1 MQSKVMLVLLLL
13 AVPALAGCAD
23 GNPKKQGDGDEEEF
37 KDFDLDATDDTGVI
51 RGVVV
56 DAAVVPVEGVTIT
69 LDSTGES
76 VETNANGAFGFSR
89 VEPGTQFLTASKPGF
104 ESIQQSVDVK
114 AGLDRPPV
122 VKIVLQASPD
132 TRPFTQSIQFNGHIA
147 CSFTLVT
154 VSFAACGVDPVA
166 SAVGNVFLQEH
177 QYDRVA
183 EFVQSEMVWDATQAT
198 GTSLSLSWTDPNG
211 PGGSQV
217 RIAAEAGESP
227 VVVSFGREEFE
238 QLNLTGKTLWLRIF
252 STQAEG
258 SDLVDEETYNAPYRS
273 TVYGAYNGTP
283 VAGVVQGSTPA
294 CAVGVCVLDPL
305 GEDCVK
311 YPVLF
316 DACLGLGGVGAAI
329 DQSYEV
335 FTTNFYNFEPVEGW
349 LFIEDGA
356 HPVPE

>member
-1 MQSKVMLVLLLL
+1 MRSKVMLIVLVL
-13 AVPALAGCAD
+13 AVTTLAGCAD
-23 GNPKKQGDGDEEEF
+23 NGKKTVEPDEKEF
-37 KDFDLDATDDTGVI
+37 KDFELEATDDTGVV

-56 DAAVVPVEGVTIT
+56 DAAVVPVEGVTVA
-69 LDSTGES
+69 LGDQSM
-76 VETNANGAFGFSR
+76 ETNDQGAFGFAG
-89 VEPGTQFLTASKPGF
+89 VEPGTHFLTASKLGF
-104 ESIQQSVDVK
+104 ETVQQSVDVQ
-114 AGLDRPPV
+114 AGVDRPPV
-122 VKIVLQASPD
+122 VKIVLTPSPS
-132 TRPFTQSIQFNGHIA
+132 TLPFTQSVQFNGHIA

-154 VSFAACGVDPVA
+154 VSFAACGLEPVA
-166 SAVGNVFLQEH
+166 SGLGNVFLQEH
-177 QYDRVA
+177 QYERVA

-238 QLNLTGKTLWLRIF
+238 QLNLTSKTLWLRIF
-252 STQAEG
+252 STQADG
-258 SDLVDEETYNAPYRS
+258 TDLVDEETYNAPYRN
-273 TVYGAYNGTP
+273 TVYGAYNGSA
-283 VAGVVQGSTPA
+283 VAGVVRDNTPA
-294 CAVGVCVLDPL
+294 CVTWLCVLDPF

-311 YPVLF
+311 YAVLF
-316 DACLGLGGVGAAI
+316 DSCMGLGGVGMAL

-335 FTTNFYNFEPVEGW
+335 FTTSFYNFTPREGW